1 MSTAR
6 DILVID
12 DEAVVTQGVAR
23 LCKGEGLTVDTAVSG
38 KAGLALLDHGT
49 YRAVLCDIMMGGM
62 DGFQFLDAYA
72 RRGLHAP
79 VVMITGY
86 STVEYA
92 VRALGSG
99 ALDFLAKPFTVDEV
113 LAHVRRA
120 LRYGDLL
127 ASAGAAGIATLR
139 GKPPAEAHRLGE
151 ISWVVVEA
159 DGTARMGVNP
169 LFTRSLADLCEV
181 TLEAKGSEVTQ
192 GRSCAVLT
200 GNDTLAHHVMSPLS
214 GTVLAANERL
224 ATEPALLSS
233 APYTDGWLYRLLPCD
248 LDYNLRLLQTDIAP
262 GRSD

>member
-12 DEAVVTQGVAR
+12 DETVVTRGVAR
-23 LCKGEGLTVDTAVSG
+23 ICAGEGLAVDTADSG
-38 KAGLALLDHGT
+38 RAGLALLDHST
-49 YRAVLCDIMMGGM
+49 YRVVLCDIMMGGM

-92 VRALGSG
+92 MRALGSG
-99 ALDFLAKPFTVDEV
+99 ALDFLAKPFTADEV

-120 LRYGDLL
+120 LRYGDIL
-127 ASAGAAGIATLR
+127 ASAGAAGLAALR
-139 GKPPAEAHRLGE
+139 GHPPAHAHRLGE

-159 DGTARMGVNP
+159 DGTARMGVNR
-169 LFTRSLADLCEV
+169 LFTRTVAALREV
-181 TLEAKGSEVTQ
+181 TLEATGSEVTQ
-192 GRSCAVLT
+192 GRSCAVIT
-200 GNDTLAHHVMSPLS
+200 GSDALMHQVMSPLS
-214 GTVLAANERL
+214 GTVLAVNERL
-224 ATEPALLSS
+224 VTEPALLGS